1 MTKDITEVEIK
12 VEELERKQQ
21 DLLDTIKVLTTDNKA
36 LSDSVAT
43 LEVRVKDLFKLT
55 S

>member
-21 DLLDTIKVLTTDNKA
+21 DLLDTIKVLSTDNKA
-36 LSDSVAT
+36 LRESVVT
-43 LEVRVKDLFKLT
+43 LEIRVKDLFKLT